1 MNGGRIFH
9 DVSFTRTQSG
19 TVGISRTV
27 RRLFAELERLG
38 YAPVPVAFHSQ
49 GFRRVEP
56 AEAPSTGAAR
66 SQNPLLK
73 LVSSSFFRKVAT
85 LALHV
90 PWALLSRAWGVA
102 STRIFNGMTR
112 NAEPVKFAPGDLLLL
127 CDASW
132 NYEAWIPVERARTQG
147 AKVLLL
153 VYDLIPIR
161 YPQFCYRLT
170 TLIFDYWLKQMLP
183 RCDAVICISKA
194 TQDEV
199 ADWIARQAMARSPAL
214 GYFHLGSD
222 LNACVTGSDRLR
234 AFFTAGTPSFISVGS
249 IEPRKNHEQLLNA
262 FERLWAGGSSAR
274 LLIAGKPTV
283 DCQRLVRRL
292 ADHSESG
299 ARLMTLF
306 DASDGEIS
314 YAYRQCKALVFPS
327 LAEGFGLPLV
337 EARACGCRV
346 LASDLPVFR
355 EFADEG
361 VRFFAAGSAD
371 ALELAI
377 RAELE
382 RPSGEPVP
390 KARLLSWA
398 ASGSEF
404 AAVASRLLAA

>member
-1 MNGGRIFH
+1 MNARRVFYDI
-9 DVSFTRTQSG
+9 SFTRTQSG

-56 AEAPSTGAAR
+56 AEAAPAGGAR
-66 SQNPLLK
+66 PQNPLLK
-73 LVSSSFFRKVAT
+73 LVSGSFFRKVAT

-90 PWALLSRAWGVA
+90 HWALLSRAWGVA

-112 NAEPVKFAPGDLLLL
+112 NAEPVEFAPGDLLLL

-132 NYEAWIPVERARTQG
+132 NYEAWIPVERARTRG

-170 TLIFDYWLKQMLP
+170 TLIFGHWLEQMLP

-199 ADWIARQAMARSPAL
+199 AAWISQQAMPRSPAL

-222 LNACVTGSDRLR
+222 LNACVTGSDRLC
-234 AFFTAGTPSFISVGS
+234 AFFTAGTPSFVSVGS
-249 IEPRKNHEQLLNA
+249 IEPRKNHEQLLDA
-262 FERLWAGGSSAR
+262 FERLWAGGSQAR

-283 DCQRLVRRL
+283 DCEALIERLRK
-292 ADHSESG
+292 HPEQG
-299 ARLMTLF
+299 ARLLTLF
-306 DASDGEIS
+306 DATDGEIR
-314 YAYRQCKALVFPS
+314 YAYGRCNALVFPS

-346 LASDLPVFR
+346 IASDLAVFR

-361 VRFFAAGSAD
+361 VRFFKAGSAS
-371 ALELAI
+371 ALEEALREEMRSPPSGPPA
-377 RAELE
+377 RAE
-382 RPSGEPVP
+382 
-390 KARLLSWA
+390 LLSWA
-398 ASGSEF
+398 GSGAQF
-404 AAVASRLLAA
+404 VHVMRRLLAA